1 MAGGGGG
8 AVETGRSGVVGRGDR
23 AEMSEVRASVD
34 LRGRSFAT
42 TRRRGAG
49 RGCTATGAV
58 TLITVMSFGARSTI
72 AGWPASGTEF
82 EMMSFGKAT
91 ALAPPATASAT
102 VSARKHI
109 SLMELPLPAEKH
121 LQELIGS
128 DLGN

>member
-1 MAGGGGG
+1 
-8 AVETGRSGVVGRGDR
+8 
-23 AEMSEVRASVD
+23 
-34 LRGRSFAT
+34 
-42 TRRRGAG
+42 
-49 RGCTATGAV
+49 
-58 TLITVMSFGARSTI
+58 
-72 AGWPASGTEF
+72 
-82 EMMSFGKAT
+82 MMSFGKAT